1 MRDGGFLDPRGL
13 GLAPGLGAGGPA
25 SFDALGFRGAFSGD
39 GRSALRAGLAWVDG
53 FVPAARG
60 ALQDQGPLSVRRQ
73 RPSGG
78 GRADGIPL
86 GEPRRARDRDGPR
99 FDQRVPPGGYA
110 WWYCDAISDD
120 GAFGLTIIGF
130 VGSVFSPYYKITGR
144 GRPENHAAIN
154 VALYGRGARRW
165 AMTERGEKAVSR
177 GPSQLQVGPSAMH
190 WDGHCLTIEID
201 EVTPLLPKR
210 VRGTVKLHPQAL
222 LNHPMPLDRHGRHCW
237 WPIAPCAR
245 VEADF
250 SAPNLSWRGHGYLDF
265 NTGAEP
271 LEASFSR
278 WNWSRASVPGGTAV
292 LYDLRTREGED
303 VSLAILFDPKSGV
316 TDFAPPPKTTLITS
330 VWRMARET
338 RSEDRDR
345 TVVLKTL
352 EDSPFY
358 ARSLVKATLF
368 GERTV
373 AMHESL
379 DLDRFRNPIV
389 QSMLPYRMPR
399 RFF

>member
-1 MRDGGFLDPRGL
+1 MYD
-13 GLAPGLGAGGPA
+13 
-25 SFDALGFRGAFSGD
+25 
-39 GRSALRAGLAWVDG
+39 
-53 FVPAARG
+53 
-60 ALQDQGPLSVRRQ
+60 
-73 RPSGG
+73 
-78 GRADGIPL
+78 
-86 GEPRRARDRDGPR
+86 
-99 FDQRVPPGGYA
+99 
-110 WWYCDAISDD
+110 
-120 GAFGLTIIGF
+120 
-130 VGSVFSPYYKITGR
+130 
-144 GRPENHAAIN
+144 
-154 VALYGRGARRW
+154 
-165 AMTERGEKAVSR
+165 
-177 GPSQLQVGPSAMH
+177 
-190 WDGHCLTIEID
+190 
-201 EVTPLLPKR
+201 
-210 VRGTVKLHPQAL
+210 L
-222 LNHPMPLDRHGRHCW
+222 LNEILYRNPLKASPPAPLR
-237 WPIAPCAR
+237 IAPCAR